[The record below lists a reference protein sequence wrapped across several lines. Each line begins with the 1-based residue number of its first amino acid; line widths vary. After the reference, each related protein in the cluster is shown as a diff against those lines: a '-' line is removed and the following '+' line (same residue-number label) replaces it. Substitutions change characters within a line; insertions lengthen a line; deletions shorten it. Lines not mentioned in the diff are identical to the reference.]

1 MSSQLPPRDGCYNG
15 ADGEGRLRREARRRL
30 ADSGASVDISWMAT
44 ADVQALLE
52 ELRVWQA
59 ELQVQNEELRAARD
73 ELAVARDR
81 YRDLFE
87 HAPLGYLILDSDGG
101 IQEANA
107 MAAWL
112 LGQDR
117 DALLGRGLGA
127 FVAPRSQDEWFR
139 HRRALRPGAGRLTAE
154 LELLSP
160 QRPGEAP
167 RTVRIETL
175 PEEGGEQPGGRFRSA
190 LLEVTLRKQVE
201 RDRDHLIEVLEAAPV
216 LISWA
221 AADGQVGYINR
232 GGRRW
237 LGLPAEVE
245 DARECRDLVREH
257 RISDYHPEWARQ
269 VIEEHAMPVA
279 REQGHWEGES
289 ALLDAE
295 GHEVP
300 VSQLVVAH
308 RDSGGEVVR
317 YSTVVQDRSREEALE
332 RELAQQAFFD
342 RLTGVANRR
351 HFERLLEQESQ
362 RVNHYAEPLS
372 LVFLDVDGFKALND
386 AYGRELGDEVLQ
398 ELVRRLQARLR
409 EPDAIGRWS
418 GEAFMVML
426 PQTRL
431 SQAQQ
436 VAEALRG
443 QIAEACFPGTR
454 GITVSL
460 GVTQHRPGE
469 RLRELLRRVDD
480 ALHAAKREGGNQVA
494 SQR

>member
-1 MSSQLPPRDGCYNG
+1 MINRQLPKDDDGAN
-15 ADGEGRLRREARRRL
+15 GEGRQRREARRRL
-30 ADSGASVDISWMAT
+30 ADSGATMDISRMAT

-52 ELRVWQA
+52 EL
-59 ELQVQNEELRAARD
+59 QVQNEELRASCD
-73 ELAVARDR
+73 ELAVVRAR
-81 YRDLFE
+81 YRELFE

-107 MAAWL
+107 MATRL

-127 FVAPRSQDEWFR
+127 FVAPQSQDEWFR
-139 HRRALRPGAGRLTAE
+139 HRRALHPGAGRLTAE

-160 QRPGEAP
+160 QQPGEPP
-167 RTVRIETL
+167 RVVRIETV
-175 PEEGGEQPGGRFRSA
+175 PEEGGEQPGGGRFHSA
-190 LLEVTLRKQVE
+190 LLEISLRKQVE
-201 RDRDHLIEVLEAAPV
+201 QNQERLLELLEAAPV
-216 LISWA
+216 LISWT
-221 AADGQVGYINR
+221 AADGSICYINR
-232 GGRRW
+232 SGRRW

-245 DARECRDLVREH
+245 DARAFRDLMRDR
-257 RISDYHPEWARQ
+257 RIADYHPEWARQ
-269 VIEEHAMPVA
+269 RIEEHALPMA
-279 REQGHWEGES
+279 REQGYWEGES

-308 RDSGGEVVR
+308 RDSRGEVVR
-317 YSTVVQDRSREEALE
+317 YSTMVQDRSREEALE
-332 RELAQQAFFD
+332 QELAQQVFFD

-351 HFERLLEQESQ
+351 HFEHLLEQERQ
-362 RVNHYAEPLS
+362 RVNRYADPLS
-372 LVFLDVDGFKALND
+372 LIFLDIDGFKALND

-409 EPDAIGRWS
+409 EPDAIGRWR
-418 GEAFMVML
+418 GEAFMMML

-431 SQAQQ
+431 AQAQQ

-460 GVTQHRPGE
+460 GVTQHHPGE
-469 RLRELLRRVDD
+469 RLHELIRRGDEALRT
-480 ALHAAKREGGNQVA
+480 AKHEGGDRVA
-494 SQR
+494 FQR